1 MMKRQILY
9 TLYIYVAALTL
20 ASCVADI
27 EPMPKG
33 WLHVAPPTKD
43 STTMTR
49 TDSEIDYLVSIKK
62 GENLIMSPIRYS
74 QIQGA
79 IPLSAGEDYILLAE
93 SCTKTE
99 AEKQPTIYGQ
109 PRYAGESEPFDIE
122 ANKSKTVKV
131 SCSMANA
138 AFQVVKDASFYY
150 ESFIVTATLN
160 GRSLTFTNETN
171 EEQMGYFN
179 VGEDGTA
186 VLSYHVTAT
195 DSEGRPGSG
204 SSTIELRARTLSR
217 LHLKASSLGY
227 IGISVTYDDT
237 FTPSITNVVV
247 TP

>member
-9 TLYIYVAALTL
+9 TLYICVAALML

-27 EPMPKG
+27 APIPKG

-49 TDSEIDYLVSIKK
+49 TDSKIDYLVSIKK

-74 QIQGA
+74 QIKGA
-79 IPLSAGEDYILLAE
+79 IPLSAGEGYTLLAE

-99 AEKQPTIYGQ
+99 AESRPSIYGQ
-109 PRYAGESEPFDIE
+109 PRYAGNKTFGIVAN
-122 ANKSKTVKV
+122 ANKTITVN
-131 SCSMANA
+131 CSMANA
-138 AFQVVKDASFYY
+138 AFCIVKDPSFYY
-150 ESFIVTATLN
+150 PEFTVTATLN
-160 GRSLTFTNETN
+160 GRSLSFTNETN

-179 VGEDGTA
+179 VNEEGETILTYQ
-186 VLSYHVTAT
+186 VEAT

-204 SSTIELRARTLSR
+204 KGTIKLKARTLSR

>member
-1 MMKRQILY
+1 MMKRQFLY
-9 TLYIYVAALTL
+9 SFYICVAALMM

-33 WLHVAPPTKD
+33 WLHIAPPTKD

-49 TDSEIDYLVSIKK
+49 ADGEIDYLVSIKK
-62 GENLIMSPIRYS
+62 GKSMIMSPIRYS

-79 IPLSAGEDYILLAE
+79 ISLSEGDYTLLAE

-99 AEKQPTIYGQ
+99 AEAQPSIFGQ
-109 PRYAGESEPFDIE
+109 PRYAGSSLFNIE
-122 ANKSKTVKV
+122 AGVGKTVTV
-131 SCSMANA
+131 NCSMANA
-138 AFQVVKDASFYY
+138 AFQVVRDASFYY
-150 ESFIVTATLN
+150 ESFSVKATLN
-160 GRSLTFTNETN
+160 NRTLTFTN

-179 VGEDGTA
+179 VNEESETT
-186 VLSYHVTAT
+186 LSYQVEAT
-195 DSEGRPGSG
+195 DSEGRKGTGSG
-204 SSTIELRARTLSR
+204 TIQLKAKTLSR

-237 FTPSITNVVV
+237 FTPSITNVTV

>member
-1 MMKRQILY
+1 MMKKLFLY
-9 TLYIYVAALTL
+9 TFYICVAALMM

-33 WLHVAPPTKD
+33 WLHIAPPTKD

-49 TDSEIDYLVSIKK
+49 AEGEIDYLVSIKK
-62 GENLIMSPIRYS
+62 GESMIMSPIRYS

-79 IPLSAGEDYILLAE
+79 ISLSKGDYTLLAE

-99 AEKQPTIYGQ
+99 AESQPSVYGQ
-109 PRYAGESEPFDIE
+109 PRYAGNRTFGIV
-122 ANKSKTVKV
+122 ANKSETIKV
-131 SCSMANA
+131 TCSMANA
-138 AFQVVKDASFYY
+138 AFCIVKDESFYY
-150 ESFIVTATLN
+150 PKFKVTATLN
-160 GRSLTFTNETN
+160 GRSLAFTD

-179 VGEDGTA
+179 VGENGTA
-186 VLSYHVTAT
+186 VLDYKVEAT
-195 DSEGRPGSG
+195 DSEGRPGTG
-204 SSTIELRARTLSR
+204 TGTIQLRARTLSR

-227 IGISVTYDDT
+227 IGISVTYDDA

>member
-9 TLYIYVAALTL
+9 SLYICVAALML

-27 EPMPKG
+27 APMPKG

-49 TDSEIDYLVSIKK
+49 TDSEIDYLVSIKN

-79 IPLSAGEDYILLAE
+79 IPLSAGEDYTLLAE

-99 AEKQPTIYGQ
+99 AESQPSIYGQ
-109 PRYAGESEPFDIE
+109 PRYAGGTDFNIA
-122 ANKSKTVKV
+122 ANESKTINVN
-131 SCSMANA
+131 CSMANA
-138 AFQVVKDASFYY
+138 AFCIVKDESFYY
-150 ESFIVTATLN
+150 PEFTVTATLN
-160 GRSLTFTNETN
+160 GRSLTFTD
-171 EEQMGYFN
+171 EELMGYFN

-186 VLSYHVTAT
+186 VLSYKVEAT

-204 SSTIELRARTLSR
+204 SGTIELKARTLSR
-217 LHLKASSLGY
+217 LHLKATDLGY
-227 IGISVTYDDT
+227 IGIEITYDDT

>member
-1 MMKRQILY
+1 M
-9 TLYIYVAALTL
+9 L

-27 EPMPKG
+27 APMPKG

-49 TDSEIDYLVSIKK
+49 TDNEIDYLVSIKK

-74 QIQGA
+74 QIKGA
-79 IPLSAGEDYILLAE
+79 IPLSAGEDYTLLAE

-99 AEKQPTIYGQ
+99 AESQPSIYGQ
-109 PRYAGESEPFDIE
+109 PRYAGNKAFGIV
-122 ANKSKTVKV
+122 ANKSETITVN
-131 SCSMANA
+131 CSMANA
-138 AFQVVKDASFYY
+138 AFCIVKDPSFYY
-150 ESFIVTATLN
+150 PEFTVTATLN
-160 GRSLTFTNETN
+160 GRSLTFTD
-171 EEQMGYFN
+171 EELMGYFN

-186 VLSYHVTAT
+186 VLSYRVEAT
-195 DSEGRPGSG
+195 DSEGRPGTGSG
-204 SSTIELRARTLSR
+204 TIQLRARTLSR

-237 FTPSITNVVV
+237 FTPTITNVTV

>member
-1 MMKRQILY
+1 MMKRHILH
-9 TLYIYVAALTL
+9 TLYICVVALML

-27 EPMPKG
+27 APLPKG

-74 QIQGA
+74 QIKGA
-79 IPLSAGEDYILLAE
+79 IPLSAGGGYTLLAE

-99 AEKQPTIYGQ
+99 AESQPSIYGQ
-109 PRYAGESEPFDIE
+109 PRYAGNAAFVIV
-122 ANKSKTVKV
+122 ANESKTIKV
-131 SCSMANA
+131 NCSMANA
-138 AFQVVKDASFYY
+138 AFCIVKDESFYY
-150 ESFIVTATLN
+150 PEFTVTATLN
-160 GRSLTFTNETN
+160 GRSLTFTD
-171 EEQMGYFN
+171 EELMGYFN
-179 VGEDGTA
+179 VGENGTA

-204 SSTIELRARTLSR
+204 SGTIELRARTLSR

-237 FTPSITNVVV
+237 FTPTITNVVV

>member
-9 TLYIYVAALTL
+9 SLYICVAALML

-27 EPMPKG
+27 APMPKG

-49 TDSEIDYLVSIKK
+49 TDSEIDYLVSIKN

-74 QIQGA
+74 QIQSA
-79 IPLSAGEDYILLAE
+79 IPLSAGGGYTLLAE

-99 AEKQPTIYGQ
+99 AESQPSIYGQ
-109 PRYAGESEPFDIE
+109 PRYAGNEAFDIV
-122 ANKSKTVKV
+122 ANASETITVN
-131 SCSMANA
+131 CSMANA
-138 AFQVVKDASFYY
+138 AFCIVKDESFYY
-150 ESFIVTATLN
+150 PEFTVTATLN
-160 GRSLTFTNETN
+160 GRSLTFTD
-171 EEQMGYFN
+171 EELMGYFN

-186 VLSYHVTAT
+186 VLSYKVEAT

-204 SSTIELRARTLSR
+204 SGTIELKARTLSR

>member
-9 TLYIYVAALTL
+9 TLYICVAALML

-27 EPMPKG
+27 APMPKG

-74 QIQGA
+74 QIKGA
-79 IPLSAGEDYILLAE
+79 IPLSAGEDYTLLAE

-99 AEKQPTIYGQ
+99 AESQPSIYGQ
-109 PRYAGESEPFDIE
+109 PRYAGNKTFGIV
-122 ANKSKTVKV
+122 ANASKTIKV
-131 SCSMANA
+131 TCSMANA
-138 AFQVVKDASFYY
+138 AFCIVKDPSFYY
-150 ESFIVTATLN
+150 PEFTVTATLN
-160 GRSLTFTNETN
+160 GRSLTFKD
-171 EEQMGYFN
+171 EERMGYFN

-186 VLSYHVTAT
+186 VLDYKVEAT
-195 DSEGRPGSG
+195 DSEGRPGTG
-204 SSTIELRARTLSR
+204 TGTIQLRARTLSR

>member
-9 TLYIYVAALTL
+9 TLYICVAALML

-27 EPMPKG
+27 APMPKG

-62 GENLIMSPIRYS
+62 GDNLIMNPIRYS

-99 AEKQPTIYGQ
+99 AESQPSIYGQ
-109 PRYAGESEPFDIE
+109 PRYAGNKTFGIV
-122 ANKSKTVKV
+122 ANASKTIKV
-131 SCSMANA
+131 TCSMANA
-138 AFQVVKDASFYY
+138 AFCIVKDESFYY
-150 ESFIVTATLN
+150 PEFTVTATLN
-160 GRSLTFTNETN
+160 GRSLSFTNLTDKG
-171 EEQMGYFN
+171 QMGYFN
-179 VGEDGTA
+179 VGKDGTA
-186 VLSYHVTAT
+186 VLSYKVEAT
-195 DSEGRPGSG
+195 DSEGRPGTGSG
-204 SSTIELRARTLSR
+204 TIELKARTLSR

-237 FTPSITNVVV
+237 FTPTITNVTV

>member
-9 TLYIYVAALTL
+9 TLYICVAALML

-27 EPMPKG
+27 APMPKG

-62 GENLIMSPIRYS
+62 GDNLIMSPIRYS

-109 PRYAGESEPFDIE
+109 PRYAGRSEPFDIE
-122 ANKSKTVKV
+122 ANKSKTVTV
-131 SCSMANA
+131 RCSMANA
-138 AFQVVKDASFYY
+138 AFCIVKDESFYY
-150 ESFIVTATLN
+150 SEFTVTATLN
-160 GRSLTFTNETN
+160 RSLTFTNDTN
-171 EEQMGYFN
+171 EGQMGYFN
-179 VGEDGTA
+179 VGEDGKA

-204 SSTIELRARTLSR
+204 SGTIELKARTLSR
-217 LHLKASSLGY
+217 LHLKATDLGY
-227 IGISVTYDDT
+227 IGIEITYDDT

>member
-1 MMKRQILY
+1 MMKRTILY

-43 STTMTR
+43 STTITR
-49 TDSEIDYLVSIKK
+49 SGDQIDYLVSIKK
-62 GENLIMSPIRYS
+62 DENMIMSPIRYS
-74 QIQGA
+74 QIQGP
-79 IPLSAGEDYILLAE
+79 ISLSAGTDYTLLAE

-99 AEKQPTIYGQ
+99 AEAQPSIYGQ
-109 PRYAGESEPFDIE
+109 PRYAGNVLFDIE
-122 ANKSKTVKV
+122 ANKSKTIKV

-160 GRSLTFTNETN
+160 NRTLMFTD

-179 VGEDGTA
+179 VGNEGTA
-186 VLSYHVTAT
+186 LLSYQVEAT
-195 DSEGRPGSG
+195 DSEGKTGKGSG
-204 SSTIELRARTLSR
+204 TIELKAKTLSR
-217 LHLKASSLGY
+217 LHLKGSDLGY

-237 FTPSITNVVV
+237 FTPTVTNVVV

>member
-1 MMKRQILY
+1 M
-9 TLYIYVAALTL
+9 L
-20 ASCVADI
+20 ASCVVDI
-27 EPMPKG
+27 APLPKG

-74 QIQGA
+74 QIKGA
-79 IPLSAGEDYILLAE
+79 IPLSAGEGYTLLAE

-99 AEKQPTIYGQ
+99 AESQPTIYGQ
-109 PRYAGESEPFDIE
+109 PRYAGNAAFVIVANESETI
-122 ANKSKTVKV
+122 TVN
-131 SCSMANA
+131 CSMANA
-138 AFQVVKDASFYY
+138 AFCIVKDPSFYY
-150 ESFIVTATLN
+150 PEFKVTATLN
-160 GRSLTFTNETN
+160 GRSLTFTD

-179 VGEDGTA
+179 VGENGTA

-204 SSTIELRARTLSR
+204 SGTIELKARTLSR

-237 FTPSITNVVV
+237 FTPTITNVTV

>member
-1 MMKRQILY
+1 MKRTILY

-74 QIQGA
+74 QIKGA
-79 IPLSAGEDYILLAE
+79 IPLSAGEGYTLLAE

-99 AEKQPTIYGQ
+99 AESQPSIYGQ
-109 PRYAGESEPFDIE
+109 PRYAGNRTFGIV
-122 ANKSKTVKV
+122 ANKIETIKV
-131 SCSMANA
+131 TCSMANA
-138 AFQVVKDASFYY
+138 AFCIKKDESFYY
-150 ESFIVTATLN
+150 PEFKVTATLN
-160 GRSLTFTNETN
+160 GRSLTFTD

-186 VLSYHVTAT
+186 ILDYKVEAT
-195 DSEGRPGSG
+195 DSEGRPGTGSG
-204 SSTIELRARTLSR
+204 TITLKARTLSR
-217 LHLKASSLGY
+217 LHLKATDLGY
-227 IGISVTYDDT
+227 IGIEITYDDT

>member
-9 TLYIYVAALTL
+9 TLYICVAALML

-27 EPMPKG
+27 APMPKG

-43 STTMTR
+43 STTITR

-99 AEKQPTIYGQ
+99 AEEQPTIYGQ
-109 PRYAGESEPFDIE
+109 PRYAGRSEPFDIE
-122 ANKSKTVKV
+122 ANKSKTVTV
-131 SCSMANA
+131 RCSMANA

-160 GRSLTFTNETN
+160 NRTLRFTD

-179 VGEDGTA
+179 VSNEGTA
-186 VLSYHVTAT
+186 LLSYQVVAT

-204 SSTIELRARTLSR
+204 SGEIELRARTLSR

>member
-1 MMKRQILY
+1 MKRTILY
-9 TLYIYVAALTL
+9 TLYIYMAALTL

-49 TDSEIDYLVSIKK
+49 ADDEIDYLVSIKK
-62 GENLIMSPIRYS
+62 SESLIMSPIRYS

-79 IPLSAGEDYILLAE
+79 IPLSAGGGYTLLAE

-99 AEKQPTIYGQ
+99 AESQPSIYGQ
-109 PRYAGESEPFDIE
+109 PRYAGNEAFDIV
-122 ANKSKTVKV
+122 ANASKTITVN
-131 SCSMANA
+131 CSMANA
-138 AFQVVKDASFYY
+138 AFCIVKDPSFYY
-150 ESFIVTATLN
+150 PEFTVTATLN
-160 GRSLTFTNETN
+160 GRSLSFTDEGL
-171 EEQMGYFN
+171 MGYFN
-179 VGEDGTA
+179 VGENGTA

-204 SSTIELRARTLSR
+204 TGEIELKARTLSR

>member
-1 MMKRQILY
+1 MKRTILY

-49 TDSEIDYLVSIKK
+49 TDSKIDYLVSIKK

-74 QIQGA
+74 QIKGA
-79 IPLSAGEDYILLAE
+79 IPLSAGEGYTLLAE

-99 AEKQPTIYGQ
+99 AESQPTIYGQ
-109 PRYAGESEPFDIE
+109 PRYAGNAAFVIVANESETI
-122 ANKSKTVKV
+122 TVN
-131 SCSMANA
+131 CSMANA
-138 AFQVVKDASFYY
+138 AFCIVKDPSFYY
-150 ESFIVTATLN
+150 PEFKVTATLN
-160 GRSLTFTNETN
+160 GRSLTFTD

-179 VGEDGTA
+179 VGENGTA

-204 SSTIELRARTLSR
+204 SGTIELKARTLSR

-237 FTPSITNVVV
+237 FTPTITNVTV

>member
-1 MMKRQILY
+1 MKRTILY

-74 QIQGA
+74 QIKGA
-79 IPLSAGEDYILLAE
+79 IPLSAGEGYTLLAE

-99 AEKQPTIYGQ
+99 AESQPSIYGQ
-109 PRYAGESEPFDIE
+109 PRYAGNRTFGIV
-122 ANKSKTVKV
+122 ANKSETITVN
-131 SCSMANA
+131 CSMANA
-138 AFQVVKDASFYY
+138 AFCIVKDESFYY
-150 ESFIVTATLN
+150 PEFTVTATLN

-171 EEQMGYFN
+171 EGQMGYFN

-186 VLSYHVTAT
+186 VLSYKVEAT
-195 DSEGRPGSG
+195 DSEGRPGTGSG
-204 SSTIELRARTLSR
+204 TIQLRARTLSR

-237 FTPSITNVVV
+237 FTPTITNVTV